1 MICSLLYLTISR
13 PNIIF
18 CVCLYSCFQA
28 CSQKSHVSAIKHI
41 FCYLYD
47 SIDLGLWYPKGSNL
61 SLIIYLGA
69 DFIGFKVSKKNNSG
83 TCHFLETS
91 LLSWANKKQ
100 NSIALSIIEV

>member
-1 MICSLLYLTISR
+1 MDEMVRMYITKYQGMICSLLYLTTSR

-28 CSQKSHVSAIKHI
+28 CSKKSHVSAIKHI

-47 SIDLGLWYPKGSNL
+47 SIDLGLWYPKESNL

-69 DFIGFKVSKKNNSG
+69 DFIGCKVSKKNNSG

-91 LLSWANKKQ
+91 LVS
-100 NSIALSIIEV
+100 